1 MGRHAAAR
9 VPHDQRPARARPW
22 RRGSPD
28 PVPNS
33 AVKPAV
39 AESTAAP
46 GCGRIGSLARAGRF
60 FAPRGP
66 PSGGPSPR
74 PRSNPGA
81 FFFSGAAPTAYMGM
95 QAALGPPS
103 PLVVEA
109 LWSVSSPLTRPREG
123 GNVSPCRRAR
133 ARRDGEGRWPWARTL
148 RTGYCERKIELK
160 SSSDDSDGSDKL
172 GPAS

>member
-9 VPHDQRPARARPW
+9 VPHDERPARARPW

-60 FAPRGP
+60 SAPRG
-66 PSGGPSPR
+66 R
-74 PRSNPGA
+74 LR
-81 FFFSGAAPTAYMGM
+81 AAPSLAPGPTRGLFAFSRDFPVTAFLAFRMCKVFIIF
-95 QAALGPPS
+95 
-103 PLVVEA
+103 LVLLAYLPFCSYRKERFFWIPTVLTGVIFINVRA
-109 LWSVSSPLTRPREG
+109 SWRTCFVIFVSLRE
-123 GNVSPCRRAR
+123 S
-133 ARRDGEGRWPWARTL
+133 
-148 RTGYCERKIELK
+148 
-160 SSSDDSDGSDKL
+160 
-172 GPAS
+172 

>member
-9 VPHDQRPARARPW
+9 VPQDERPARARPW

-60 FAPRGP
+60 PAPQGAASGRPLRLPQGPGRPRPFLFLAGAFPVTAFLVFRICRFSHLARLLALLFLSQRALLFDLNCFHWGNIYQCACFLAHLFRYLCFHTRGLG
-66 PSGGPSPR
+66 SSVWSFVSPR
-74 PRSNPGA
+74 EPH
-81 FFFSGAAPTAYMGM
+81 
-95 QAALGPPS
+95 
-103 PLVVEA
+103 
-109 LWSVSSPLTRPREG
+109 SSLFGT
-123 GNVSPCRRAR
+123 
-133 ARRDGEGRWPWARTL
+133 
-148 RTGYCERKIELK
+148 
-160 SSSDDSDGSDKL
+160 
-172 GPAS
+172 

>member
-9 VPHDQRPARARPW
+9 VPQEERPARARPW

-60 FAPRGP
+60 PAPQGAAFGRPFLFCGGFSSHCFLGFSNLLAFSHLACLLPLLFLSQRALLLDPNCFYWGNIYQRASFLACMFRYLCFHTRGLG
-66 PSGGPSPR
+66 SSVWSFVSPR
-74 PRSNPGA
+74 EPH
-81 FFFSGAAPTAYMGM
+81 
-95 QAALGPPS
+95 
-103 PLVVEA
+103 
-109 LWSVSSPLTRPREG
+109 SSLFGT
-123 GNVSPCRRAR
+123 
-133 ARRDGEGRWPWARTL
+133 
-148 RTGYCERKIELK
+148 
-160 SSSDDSDGSDKL
+160 
-172 GPAS
+172 

>member
-60 FAPRGP
+60 PRHRAAFGRPFPLP
-66 PSGGPSPR
+66 PGRPGGFLLLRGLSSRCLLGFSDVLALFYLSRLARLLALLFLSQRALLLDPNCFNWGNIYQRARFLAYLFRYLCFLTRELGSSVWSFVSPR
-74 PRSNPGA
+74 EPH
-81 FFFSGAAPTAYMGM
+81 
-95 QAALGPPS
+95 
-103 PLVVEA
+103 
-109 LWSVSSPLTRPREG
+109 SSLFGT
-123 GNVSPCRRAR
+123 
-133 ARRDGEGRWPWARTL
+133 
-148 RTGYCERKIELK
+148 
-160 SSSDDSDGSDKL
+160 
-172 GPAS
+172 

>member
-9 VPHDQRPARARPW
+9 VPHDERPARARPW

-60 FAPRGP
+60 PRHRGRLRAAPLLAPGPPRGLLLFWGLSSRCLLVFSDVP
-66 PSGGPSPR
+66 ALSYLSRLARLLALLFLSQRALLLDPNCFNWGNIYQRARFLAYLFRYLCFLTRELGSSVWSFVSPR
-74 PRSNPGA
+74 EPH
-81 FFFSGAAPTAYMGM
+81 
-95 QAALGPPS
+95 
-103 PLVVEA
+103 
-109 LWSVSSPLTRPREG
+109 SSLFGT
-123 GNVSPCRRAR
+123 
-133 ARRDGEGRWPWARTL
+133 
-148 RTGYCERKIELK
+148 
-160 SSSDDSDGSDKL
+160 
-172 GPAS
+172 

>member
-9 VPHDQRPARARPW
+9 VPQDQRPARARPW

-60 FAPRGP
+60 SAPRGRLRAA
-66 PSGGPSPR
+66 PSLCPR
-74 PRSNPGA
+74 GDPGA
-81 FFFSGAAPTAYMGM
+81 FCFYGGVSITVFLVFRMCKPFLILLVLLAYLPFCSYRKERSFWIP
-95 QAALGPPS
+95 A
-103 PLVVEA
+103 
-109 LWSVSSPLTRPREG
+109 VSTGVIFINVRASWRTCFVIFVSLRE
-123 GNVSPCRRAR
+123 S
-133 ARRDGEGRWPWARTL
+133 
-148 RTGYCERKIELK
+148 
-160 SSSDDSDGSDKL
+160 
-172 GPAS
+172 

>member
-9 VPHDQRPARARPW
+9 VPQDERPARARPW

-60 FAPRGP
+60 PAPQ
-66 PSGGPSPR
+66 
-74 PRSNPGA
+74 
-81 FFFSGAAPTAYMGM
+81 GAASGRPLRLPQGPGRPGPFSFWRGLF
-95 QAALGPPS
+95 QSLLSWFFGSAAFLILLACLPFCS
-103 PLVVEA
+103 YRKERSFLI
-109 LWSVSSPLTRPREG
+109 STVSTGVIFTNVRASWRTCFVIFVSTREG
-123 GNVSPCRRAR
+123 
-133 ARRDGEGRWPWARTL
+133 
-148 RTGYCERKIELK
+148 
-160 SSSDDSDGSDKL
+160 
-172 GPAS
+172 

>member
-60 FAPRGP
+60 LAPWGP
-66 PSGGPSPR
+66 PSGGPFFS

-81 FFFSGAAPTAYMGM
+81 FRFCGEG
-95 QAALGPPS
+95 QASPP
-103 PLVVEA
+103 VVEA
-109 LWSVSSPLTRPREG
+109 LWSGNSPLTRPREG

-133 ARRDGEGRWPWARTL
+133 ARREGEGRQARARTL

>member
-9 VPHDQRPARARPW
+9 VPQEERPARARPW

-60 FAPRGP
+60 FAPRGRLRAA
-66 PSGGPSPR
+66 PSLC

-81 FFFSGAAPTAYMGM
+81 IFFCGDFPVTAFLVFRMCQLFLIFLVLLAYLPFCSYRKERSFWIPTVFTGVIFTNVRAFWRTCF
-95 QAALGPPS
+95 
-103 PLVVEA
+103 VIF
-109 LWSVSSPLTRPREG
+109 VSLRE
-123 GNVSPCRRAR
+123 S
-133 ARRDGEGRWPWARTL
+133 
-148 RTGYCERKIELK
+148 
-160 SSSDDSDGSDKL
+160 
-172 GPAS
+172 